1 MNFFKV
7 SFSICLQNLRKWSK
21 DYRIWSIFALLF
33 IVIQIYVDDIKKL
46 SLYLDCDIPVWIFPF
61 MYSQYYTKVLFTV
74 PIILLFCNAPFID
87 QNQLYIYIRSG
98 RKKWLTGQILYI
110 IAASFIYYLFILVI
124 SILSTS
130 IYGGFSMEW
139 GKCLFTLA
147 ETNIAIAHNC
157 PFVDISSLIVDYFT
171 PLQAVGFTFLVSWL
185 NAVLIGMTIFTCN
198 YLTNIKYLG
207 ISISAFMIVFSWF
220 VLNTGLPVLVHY
232 SPTSWITLD
241 NIDIGGKTTNPGFS
255 YCITFYLICII
266 LLISLSFLLS
276 RKKGIDVRS

>member
-110 IAASFIYYLFILVI
+110 IAASFIYYLFI
-124 SILSTS
+124 S
-130 IYGGFSMEW
+130 
-139 GKCLFTLA
+139 
-147 ETNIAIAHNC
+147 
-157 PFVDISSLIVDYFT
+157 
-171 PLQAVGFTFLVSWL
+171 
-185 NAVLIGMTIFTCN
+185 
-198 YLTNIKYLG
+198 
-207 ISISAFMIVFSWF
+207 
-220 VLNTGLPVLVHY
+220 
-232 SPTSWITLD
+232 
-241 NIDIGGKTTNPGFS
+241 
-255 YCITFYLICII
+255 
-266 LLISLSFLLS
+266 
-276 RKKGIDVRS
+276 